1 MGGFL
6 LASLLSS
13 GLLSSVQAATAPSFL
28 SGREVWPGR
37 RLVMLLPLQLSDNW
51 NADVRWGQTL
61 LRPSEAQL
69 RKALEGTGKFSVVQ
83 PYRFD
88 PILQRALLDKRI
100 AKDQIEDLV
109 TNPSLQSASS
119 ILGNLGFDLTPL
131 IAEFRLE
138 EVRAS
143 GSEKAPTIQVQVL
156 GKLYPLNSQEADQT
170 KVFTSD
176 PERYRISQFDT
187 VINAATNS
195 FEMIAAEF
203 VKPITEAVLPRV
215 DPPPAIEKMD
225 PKMMGKDKMGK
236 DKMGKDKMGED
247 KMGKPMMKD
256 PKTPMAPVTPTPP
269 ATSETP
275 VSPETPAA
283 NTSNTS
289 PASTK
294 DKAMD
299 KTKTPAATAAGASVS
314 DAEQRVFVNPLN
326 RGQLT
331 RNP

>member
-1 MGGFL
+1 MKIRINHSASLKALTGFL
-6 LASLLSS
+6 LALLTVGTSL
-13 GLLSSVQAATAPSFL
+13 GVVQAADSSFI

-61 LRPSEAQL
+61 LRPCEAQL
-69 RKALEGTGKFSVVQ
+69 RKALENTGKFSVVQ

-100 AKDQIEDLV
+100 AKDQVEDLV

-119 ILGNLGFDLTPL
+119 ILGNLGFELTPM

-143 GSEKAPTIQVQVL
+143 GSEKAPSIQVQVL

-176 PERYRISQFDT
+176 PEPYRVSQFDT
-187 VINAATNS
+187 VINAATNAFRMVS
-195 FEMIAAEF
+195 AEF

-215 DPPPAIEKMD
+215 EPPPAIEKMD
-225 PKMMGKDKMGK
+225 PKKGGK
-236 DKMGKDKMGED
+236 
-247 KMGKPMMKD
+247 GKPVTKD
-256 PKTPMAPVTPTPP
+256 PVQPNPAMPTVPAKPVAPPPT
-269 ATSETP
+269 T
-275 VSPETPAA
+275 
-283 NTSNTS
+283 NTA
-289 PASTK
+289 PASTP
-294 DKAMD
+294 
-299 KTKTPAATAAGASVS
+299 TKSNAPAASAAGATPS
-314 DAEQRVFVNPLN
+314 EQDKPIFINPLE